1 VRSLLTVL
9 LGSALLVCRSPL
21 AAHHGA
27 AGLFVATPIEM
38 KGVVTD
44 WRLVNPHPILR
55 VEVTETGGDKAIWEI
70 SFGASAASA
79 LRRQGFTPATFK
91 IGETLVVKGYPARA
105 AGVKGLNVSGGDG
118 KVTRAD
124 GAAIP

>member
-1 VRSLLTVL
+1 MRPFLAIVA
-9 LGSALLVCRSPL
+9 GCALLVAGATL

-27 AGLFVATPIEM
+27 AGLFEATTVEM
-38 KGVVTD
+38 RGVVTD

-55 VEVTETGGDKAIWEI
+55 VEVADTAGQKATWEI

-79 LRRQGFTPATFK
+79 LRRQGFTPETFK
-91 IGETLVVKGYPARA
+91 VGETLVVKGYPAKA
-105 AGVKGLNVSGGDG
+105 PGVKGLNVSGGDG

-124 GAAIP
+124 GAAVP

>member
-1 VRSLLTVL
+1 MRLPLTIL
-9 LGSALLVCRSPL
+9 LGSALLVCGSTL

-27 AGLFVATPIEM
+27 AGLFVATTIEM

-55 VEVTETGGDKAIWEI
+55 VEVTESGGAKAIWEI

-79 LRRQGFTPATFK
+79 LRRQGFTPATFT

-124 GAAIP
+124 GAAVP